1 MSLDERITIRLSKE
15 EKERL
20 QQKADDLNLKLNK
33 FARLK
38 LIHIP
43 VDLTNTIAPV
53 NLEYCKK
60 LYEIDFQLGKIGT
73 NINQLAHN
81 ANLSMQMGSPM
92 QEEIKKLNEMSAYI
106 EEMRSLIKNTC
117 NELRAKAKT
126 YPL

>member
-1 MSLDERITIRLSKE
+1 MPLDARITIRLSTK
-15 EKERL
+15 EKEIL

-106 EEMRSLIKNTC
+106 EEMRGLIKNTS
-117 NELRAKAKT
+117 NELMSKAKT
-126 YPL
+126 SPL